1 MRERKKKR
9 KELREGGTNWGG
21 NERKGR
27 GYVDGGEKKEIRS
40 RCTWVMGKKRKE
52 KRKRKEGGDIQ
63 RVERESEEEN
73 EKCRFLRVVK
83 EINK

>member
-1 MRERKKKR
+1 M
-9 KELREGGTNWGG
+9 
-21 NERKGR
+21 
-27 GYVDGGEKKEIRS
+27 DGGEKKEIRS

-73 EKCRFLRVVK
+73 EKGRFLRVVK